1 MNAEKD
7 FTVAIIPARLE
18 SSRLP
23 GKVLVDIHGIP
34 MILHVYKRCLLAS
47 KIDDVYV
54 ATDNQQ
60 IADVVISFGGKV
72 LMTHS
77 DHKNG
82 TERIA
87 EAAEQIDCNIIVNV
101 FGDEALVN
109 PQHIDKVVSALQ
121 EDKTLNV
128 AILINQYSKKNS
140 PSDIKAVVNENMDV
154 MYLSRA
160 DIPSGA
166 RTQNPPMYKAYH
178 ILPFRK
184 SFLLEYA
191 SWPKGH
197 LEQIEYHE
205 HLRIL
210 EKGYT
215 IRAVEVE
222 SDAVSVDTPE
232 DLQFVKEKMI
242 NDPFFSEYKYK
253 LRVH

>member
-1 MNAEKD
+1 
-7 FTVAIIPARLE
+7 
-18 SSRLP
+18 
-23 GKVLVDIHGIP
+23 
-34 MILHVYKRCLLAS
+34 MI
-47 KIDDVYV
+47 
-54 ATDNQQ
+54 
-60 IADVVISFGGKV
+60 
-72 LMTHS
+72 
-77 DHKNG
+77 
-82 TERIA
+82 
-87 EAAEQIDCNIIVNV
+87 
-101 FGDEALVN
+101 N
-109 PQHIDKVVSALQ
+109 P
-121 EDKTLNV
+121 
-128 AILINQYSKKNS
+128 YSKNDS
-140 PSDIKAVVNENMDV
+140 PSDIKVVVNENMDV

-160 DIPSGA
+160 DIPSSA
-166 RTQNPPMYKAYH
+166 RTPNPPMYKAYH

-184 SFLLEYA
+184 SFLLQYA

>member
-1 MNAEKD
+1 MNAEKN

-23 GKVLVDIHGIP
+23 GKALVDIHGIP

-47 KIDDVYV
+47 KINDVYV

-60 IADVVISFGGKV
+60 IADVVRSGGGKV
-72 LMTHS
+72 LMTRSNHI
-77 DHKNG
+77 NG

-87 EAAEQIDCNIIVNV
+87 EAAEQIDCEIIVNV

-109 PQHIDKVVSALQ
+109 PQHIDTVVSALL
-121 EDKTLNV
+121 EDSSVNV
-128 AILINQYSKKNS
+128 AILVNPYKKRNS
-140 PSDIKAVVNENMDV
+140 LSDIKAVVNENMDV

-160 DIPSGA
+160 DIPSSA
-166 RTQNPPMYKAYH
+166 RTPDPSMYKAYH

-184 SFLLEYA
+184 SFLLQYA
-191 SWPKGH
+191 SWPKGN

-210 EKGYT
+210 EKGYK

-222 SDAVSVDTPE
+222 SDAVSVDTLE
-232 DLQFVKEKMI
+232 DLQFVREKMLD
-242 NDPFFSEYKYK
+242 DPFFSKYRHK
-253 LRVH
+253 LRTE

>member
-7 FTVAIIPARLE
+7 YTVAIIPARFE
-18 SSRLP
+18 SLRLP
-23 GKVLVDIHGIP
+23 GKALVDIHGIP

-47 KIDDVYV
+47 TIDDVYV

-60 IADVVISFGGKV
+60 ITDVVISGGGKV
-72 LMTHS
+72 LMTRS

-87 EAAEQIDCNIIVNV
+87 EASEQIDCDIVVNV

-109 PQHIDKVVSALQ
+109 PQHIDVVVSALL
-121 EDKTLNV
+121 EDSSVNV
-128 AILINQYSKKNS
+128 AILVNPYKKRNS
-140 PSDIKAVVNENMDV
+140 SSDIKAVVNENMDI

-160 DIPSGA
+160 DIPSSA
-166 RTQNPPMYKAYH
+166 RTSGPLMYKAYH

-184 SFLLEYA
+184 SFLNKYANWPEGKLE
-191 SWPKGH
+191 K
-197 LEQIEYHE
+197 IEYHE

-210 EKGYT
+210 EKGYP

-222 SDAVSVDTPE
+222 SDAVSVDTLE
-232 DLQFVKEKMI
+232 DLQFVREKMLE
-242 NDPFFSEYKYK
+242 DPFFNEYKNNIEK
-253 LRVH
+253 

>member
-1 MNAEKD
+1 MNAENN

-23 GKVLVDIHGIP
+23 GKALVDIHGIP
-34 MILHVYKRCLLAS
+34 MILHVFKRCLLAS
-47 KIDDVYV
+47 KINDVYV

-60 IADVVISFGGKV
+60 IADVVRSGGGKV
-72 LMTHS
+72 LMTRS

-87 EAAEQIDCNIIVNV
+87 EAAEQIECEIIVNV

-109 PQHIDKVVSALQ
+109 PQHIDAVVSALL
-121 EDKTLNV
+121 EDSSVNV
-128 AILINQYSKKNS
+128 AILVNPYKKKNS
-140 PSDIKAVVNENMDV
+140 SSDIKAVVNENMDV

-160 DIPSGA
+160 DIPSRA
-166 RTQNPPMYKAYH
+166 RTPNPPMYKAYH

-184 SFLLEYA
+184 SFLLKYA
-191 SWPKGH
+191 KWPEGK

-210 EKGYT
+210 EKGYR
-215 IRAVEVE
+215 IRAVVV
-222 SDAVSVDTPE
+222 SSSAVSVDTQE
-232 DLQFVKEKMI
+232 DLQFVREKMLD
-242 NDPFFSEYKYK
+242 DPYFKKYK
-253 LRVH
+253 DQLRE

>member
-23 GKVLVDIHGIP
+23 GKALVDIHGIP

-47 KIDDVYV
+47 KINDVYV

-60 IADVVISFGGKV
+60 IADVVRSGGGKV
-72 LMTHS
+72 LMTRS

-87 EAAEQIDCNIIVNV
+87 EAAEQIDCEIIVNV

-109 PQHIDKVVSALQ
+109 PQHIDAVVSALL
-121 EDKTLNV
+121 EDSSVNV
-128 AILINQYSKKNS
+128 AILVNPYKKKLS

-154 MYLSRA
+154 MYFSRA
-160 DIPSGA
+160 DIPSSA
-166 RTQNPPMYKAYH
+166 RTPNPSMYKAYH

-184 SFLLEYA
+184 SFLLKYA
-191 SWPKGH
+191 TWPEGKI
-197 LEQIEYHE
+197 ERIEYHE

-210 EKGYT
+210 EKGYK

-222 SDAVSVDTPE
+222 SDAVSVDTLE
-232 DLQFVKEKMI
+232 DLQFVREKMLD
-242 NDPFFSEYKYK
+242 DPYFYAYKDK
-253 LRVH
+253 LRGC

>member
-1 MNAEKD
+1 MNERKEI
-7 FTVAIIPARLE
+7 TVALIPARLE
-18 SSRLP
+18 STRLP
-23 GKVLVDIHGIP
+23 GKALVDIHGIP
-34 MILHVYKRCLLAS
+34 MILHIYQRCLLAS

-54 ATDNQQ
+54 ATDNHQ
-60 IADVVISFGGKV
+60 IAEVVKSGGGKV
-72 LMTHS
+72 LMTRS

-87 EAAEQIDCNIIVNV
+87 EAAEQIDCDIIVNV

-109 PQHIDKVVSALQ
+109 PQHIDAVVSALL
-121 EDKTLNV
+121 EDARVNV
-128 AILINQYSKKNS
+128 AILVNPYQKQNS

-160 DIPSGA
+160 DIPSSA
-166 RTQNPPMYKAYH
+166 RTPNPPMYKAYH

-184 SFLLEYA
+184 SFLLKYA
-191 SWPKGH
+191 KWPEGK

-210 EKGYT
+210 EKGYR

-222 SDAVSVDTPE
+222 SDAVSVDTQE
-232 DLQFVKEKMI
+232 DLQFVREKMLD
-242 NDPFFSEYKYK
+242 DPFFNEYKDK
-253 LRVH
+253 LRGC

>member
-23 GKVLVDIHGIP
+23 GKALVDIHGIP

-47 KIDDVYV
+47 KINDVYV

-60 IADVVISFGGKV
+60 IADVVRSGGGKV
-72 LMTHS
+72 LLTRS

-87 EAAEQIDCNIIVNV
+87 EAAEQIDCEIIVNV

-109 PQHIDKVVSALQ
+109 PQHIDAVVSALL
-121 EDKTLNV
+121 EDSSVNV
-128 AILINQYSKKNS
+128 AILVNPYKKKNS
-140 PSDIKAVVNENMDV
+140 SSDIKAVVNEKMDV
-154 MYLSRA
+154 MYLSRT
-160 DIPSGA
+160 DIPSNA
-166 RTQNPPMYKAYH
+166 RTPNPSMYKAYH

-184 SFLLEYA
+184 SFLLKYA
-191 SWPKGH
+191 TWPEGKI
-197 LEQIEYHE
+197 ERIEYHE

-210 EKGYT
+210 EKGYK

-222 SDAVSVDTPE
+222 SDAVSVDTLE
-232 DLQFVKEKMI
+232 DLQFVREKMLD
-242 NDPFFSEYKYK
+242 DPYFYAYKDK
-253 LRVH
+253 LRGC